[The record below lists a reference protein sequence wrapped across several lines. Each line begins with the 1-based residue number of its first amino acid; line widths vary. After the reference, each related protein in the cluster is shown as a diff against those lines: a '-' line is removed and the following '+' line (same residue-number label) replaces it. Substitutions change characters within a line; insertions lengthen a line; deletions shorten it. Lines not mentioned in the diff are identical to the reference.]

1 MNSALSN
8 MHALALTAP
17 NKMEG
22 VSIPVPTVKPHQVLV
37 TIGGVGLCGTDFHIY
52 EGHANYNTD
61 ASGRPIPLDVQ
72 PLILGHE
79 FCGTVAEVGSAVTD
93 LKVGDRVSVDQ
104 GFNCHTLQRTELC
117 EYCQTGDAHQCQY
130 YREHGI
136 TGLQGALAEYVSIA
150 AVNVIKAETDLTWAE
165 LAMVEP
171 LSCITH
177 SSQVLQ
183 QRAARYTFT
192 GERRIENIL
201 VCGAGPAGLLFTQYL
216 RNAIGFDGNI
226 FVTEPHADRR
236 ALVESYGATA
246 TIDPINQDLV
256 AAVNDLTHGER
267 IHCLIESAGMASLYK
282 QIPAIIRKQATIVMY
297 GHGHHG
303 VDLGVMNNIQ
313 FIEPTMI
320 MPTGASGGFD
330 ADKRSSVYRQSLRLL
345 SEGKINVS
353 KFLTHQYAALDEVP
367 RGFAQDRFGADYIK
381 GVATF

>member
-1 MNSALSN
+1 MNSTLAK

-17 NKMEG
+17 NKMEATT
-22 VSIPVPTVKPHQVLV
+22 IPVPTVRPHEVLV
-37 TIGGVGLCGTDFHIY
+37 KIGGVGLCGTDFHIY

-61 ASGRPIPLDVQ
+61 KSGRPVPLDVQ

-79 FCGTVAEVGSAVTD
+79 FCGTVVEVGSSVTD

-104 GFNCHTLQRTELC
+104 GFNCHTWQHAELC
-117 EYCQTGDAHQCQY
+117 EYCVTGDSHQCQHY
-130 YREHGI
+130 CEHGI
-136 TGLQGALAEYVSIA
+136 TGLQGALAEYVCIA
-150 AVNVIKAETDLTWAE
+150 AVNAIKAETTLSWAE

-192 GERRIENIL
+192 GERRIKNIL

-216 RNAIGFDGNI
+216 RNVIGFDGNI
-226 FVTEPHADRR
+226 IVTEPQADRR
-236 ALVESYGATA
+236 ALAEGYGASA
-246 TIDPINQDLV
+246 TIDPIATDVV
-256 AAVNDLTHGER
+256 AAVQELTHGER
-267 IHCLIESAGMASLYK
+267 IHCLIESAGVAPLYK
-282 QIPAIIRKQATIVMY
+282 QIPALIRKQATIVMY

-313 FIEPTMI
+313 FIEPTVI

-330 ADKRSSVYRQSLRLL
+330 ADRRPSVYRRSLELL
-345 SEGKINVS
+345 SAGKINVS
-353 KFLTHQYAALDEVP
+353 KFLTHQYTALEDVP
-367 RGFAQDRFGADYIK
+367 RGFERDRFEPGYIK